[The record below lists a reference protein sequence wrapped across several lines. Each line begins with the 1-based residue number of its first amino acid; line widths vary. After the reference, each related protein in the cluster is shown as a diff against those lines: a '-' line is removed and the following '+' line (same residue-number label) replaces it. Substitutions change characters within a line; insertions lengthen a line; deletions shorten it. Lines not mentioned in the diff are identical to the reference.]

1 MRKPRRCDILLYDV
15 VIVLELGCL
24 ADGGDFHILDV
35 LLLALPERTLGSAVL
50 QLAFLLCGWWER

>member
-1 MRKPRRCDILLYDV
+1 MYDV
-15 VIVLELGCL
+15 VVVLELGGL

-35 LLLALPERTLGSAVL
+35 LLLALAERTLGSAVL